1 MLGAASFR
9 RRVALVEFRILGKTR
24 LHVGENDL
32 DLRSAKQRG
41 LLALLLYEVD
51 RPVQVDRIV
60 QVLWRGS
67 SVESVRGNLQ
77 ALVSRLRRILTDS
90 GSGGAVSKEGNAYRL
105 QLDPLLIDYH
115 LFRKL
120 AEEGR
125 AAAAN
130 GNHAAAKSLLL
141 RALSLWRGRPL
152 EDLSGPWAEHCR
164 YQLENFERLPAYYSL
179 FNSQLELEEHLQVMS
194 GTGKIRQDYEFDEIF
209 ARQHMQS
216 LKGLGKYPHALEFH
230 AHFSERLFDEMGAE
244 PGPELRDL
252 YQDVLRR
259 QAGTG
264 VVVAEQP
271 AVDPPRPHQL
281 PRVGRRFVG
290 REDILAEL
298 DALADDTED
307 GYGQVVV
314 LHGMPGVGKTSLAA
328 HWANL
333 NRDRFPDGEL
343 FLDLSGHGPGTP
355 LAPHDALGILLA
367 SLKSSPD
374 RTPATGDDRRLE
386 LHKILGQRRLLIV
399 LDNAKDSSQV
409 HPLLSA
415 VANCFTI
422 VTSRTRPWGL
432 PIRDNAHVIVVP
444 PLSSIESVELL
455 RNEIGDTR
463 STGASGA
470 LHDLAARTN
479 GHPLGLRII
488 AQHVAHRPETAVADL
503 VEEFKCQEGLGIL
516 GSSADSDDDDAT
528 LPVAFSWSYRALAPA
543 TARAFRLLGLH
554 PTTEFGTAAACI
566 LLGEEEQVVDGHLR
580 TLTKA
585 NLLQHGAARRY
596 RLHDLLHGYAVDL
609 VRHEESPD
617 NRKRALKALLDWYL
631 GSAMAATERLSPD
644 SPRPPSFD
652 IHTVVPLD
660 FADESDAL
668 NWFTK
673 EQANLM
679 AAVPHSFRHGFPGH
693 SWRLSAHL
701 HEVMDRICN
710 YNEMIS
716 CHRTALKAARLTMEE
731 EAQSGTLNNLG
742 MIHFR
747 LEEYREAAYHI
758 EAGLQIA
765 ERLDLK
771 GMQAIGMHN
780 LASVHLAQGES
791 GKAVDLYRQALERLR
806 ELGSRGGEA
815 STLGQLANAYHKL
828 ERDDLALELHHRA
841 LAIRIA
847 IESHRGEATTRTEL
861 GKLLN
866 EQGEHDQARAHL
878 EAALEL
884 HRQSGDRARTSE
896 ALTTISDVYYNLGL
910 LDRSIASAELAI
922 QHAAKINAPQNQ
934 SKALHVQGH
943 ALALLG
949 DQDAAEDRW
958 RRALAL
964 LPDHDGLEADAL
976 LSHLSS
982 LEMAR
987 GDIPEPRNP
996 SIAGRARSNSAKP
1009 IRQVEGK
1016 I

>member
-1 MLGAASFR
+1 M
-9 RRVALVEFRILGKTR
+9 EFRILGKTR
-24 LHVGENDL
+24 LRVDGNDL
-32 DLRSAKQRG
+32 SLGPAKQRG

-51 RPVQVDRIV
+51 KPVLVERIA
-60 QVLWRGS
+60 QTLWHGS
-67 SVESVRGNLQ
+67 PAEKVRGNLQ
-77 ALVSRLRRILTDS
+77 VLISRLRRVLSDS
-90 GSGGAVSKEGNAYRL
+90 GSGGTVPKEGDAYRL
-105 QLDPLLIDYH
+105 QIDPLLIDYH

-120 AEEGR
+120 AEEGE

-130 GNHAAAKSLLL
+130 GNHALAKSLLL
-141 RALSLWRGRPL
+141 RALSLWHGRPL

-164 YQLENFERLPAYYSL
+164 YQMENFDRLPAYYTL

-194 GTGKIRQDYEFDEIF
+194 GTGKIRQDHEFDEIF

-216 LKGLGKYPHALEFH
+216 LRGLGKYPHALEFH
-230 AHFSERLFDEMGAE
+230 THFSERLFDEMGAE

-264 VVVAEQP
+264 VAPVEQP
-271 AVDPPRPHQL
+271 AAGLSRPHQL

-298 DALADDTED
+298 DALADSMDD

-333 NRDRFPDGEL
+333 SRDRFPDGEL

-355 LAPHDALGILLA
+355 LAPHDALGILL
-367 SLKSSPD
+367 SSMRSSPD
-374 RTPATGDDRRLE
+374 HTPATGSDRRLE
-386 LHKILGQRRLLIV
+386 LHKVLGQQRLLII

-409 HPLLSA
+409 HPLLQA
-415 VANCFTI
+415 MTNCFTI

-432 PIRDNAHVIVVP
+432 PIRDNAHVIIVP
-444 PLSSIESVELL
+444 PLSPTESVKLL
-455 RNEIGDTR
+455 RNEIGNIRTA
-463 STGASGA
+463 GFSGA
-470 LHDLAARTN
+470 LQELAARTN

-503 VEEFKCQEGLGIL
+503 VEEFKGQEGLGIL
-516 GSSADSDDDDAT
+516 GSSADSDDEDVT
-528 LPVAFSWSYRALAPA
+528 LPAAFSWSYRALAPT

-554 PTTEFGTAAACI
+554 PTTEFGITVACA
-566 LLGEEEQVVDGHLR
+566 LLGEDEQAVDSHLR

-609 VRHEESPD
+609 VRHEESPE
-617 NRKRALKALLDWYL
+617 NRKRALAALLDWYL
-631 GSAMAATERLSPD
+631 GSAVAAMERLSPD
-644 SPRPPSFD
+644 SPRPPSPD
-652 IHTVVPLD
+652 IRTVVPLD
-660 FADESDAL
+660 FVDESDAL
-668 NWFTK
+668 TWFTK

-679 AAVPHSFRHGFPGH
+679 AAVPHSFRHGFPSH

-710 YNEMIS
+710 YTEMIS
-716 CHRTALKAARLTMEE
+716 CHRIALKAARLTMEE
-731 EAQSGTLNNLG
+731 EAQSGTMNNLG
-742 MIHFR
+742 MVHFR

-758 EAGLQIA
+758 KAGLEIA
-765 ERLDLK
+765 KRLDLK
-771 GMQAIGMHN
+771 GMQAICMHN
-780 LASVHLAQGES
+780 LASVHLAQGQA
-791 GKAVDLYRQALERLR
+791 GKAVDLYKQALERLQ

-815 STLGQLANAYHKL
+815 STLGQLANAYHEL

-841 LAIRIA
+841 LEIRIA

-866 EQGEHDQARAHL
+866 QQGEHDQARAHL
-878 EAALEL
+878 EAALKL
-884 HRQSGDRARTSE
+884 HSHSGDRARTSE
-896 ALTTISDVYYNLGL
+896 ALTTIADVYYKLGL

-922 QHAAKINAPQNQ
+922 QHAGKINAPQNQ
-934 SKALHVQGH
+934 FKALHTQGH
-943 ALALLG
+943 ALVLLG
-949 DQDAAEDRW
+949 NRDAAEERW
-958 RRALAL
+958 RRALTL
-964 LPDHDGLEADAL
+964 LRDQDGPEADAL

-982 LEMAR
+982 LETTR
-987 GDIPEPRNP
+987 DDIPEPRSSLIDGPTQPN
-996 SIAGRARSNSAKP
+996 RTKSNK
-1009 IRQVEGK
+1009 QVENK
-1016 I
+1016 T